1 MFYLVFRRMHAHVKE
16 SRTHMHDLADV
27 MLRREEKK
35 KQDNNKVVILYWERL
50 CVRTMA
56 ECRDA
61 GQMAELAGAAGRRSP
76 ATGHRVAAGTR
87 AAAPMVHRSTSQ
99 HSNLNVSVV

>member
-1 MFYLVFRRMHAHVKE
+1 MTWLM
-16 SRTHMHDLADV
+16 L
-27 MLRREEKK
+27 MLRGEEKK
-35 KQDNNKVVILYWERL
+35 KQDNKVVILYWERL

-76 ATGHRVAAGTR
+76 ATGHRVAARTR